1 MLFLIILCILLFLA
15 VIVLTVKVL
24 LLKRGYDELVS
35 DLKDQSK
42 GDTAVPV
49 VLSTRDRHA
58 REAAV
63 ILNRELQVLRK
74 EKIKYEEGNRSVSDS
89 VTALSHDLRTPL
101 AAINAY
107 LELLED
113 ETDEEKRKMY
123 LERIRNRA
131 GVLTGLTED
140 LFKYQKAVD
149 ISIVEKGL
157 EDKSASARKD
167 DSKEKGTDLARCLE
181 ECLLSFYAAFKKAGI
196 EPEVEYPEGNEAVI
210 SGIDRKNAERIFE
223 NIIGNAVKY
232 SANNLNV
239 SLFADGR
246 IIFRNK
252 APDISPVA
260 AGRLLDKYYTVN
272 DATQSTGL
280 GLHIA
285 KVIIEEHGGEIKVSK
300 QDEDLVIEL
309 LFPLKDQGSASL
321 KPIPQTASI

>member
-1 MLFLIILCILLFLA
+1 MVYLIILSVLLFLA

-35 DLKDQSK
+35 DIEDQSR
-42 GDTAVPV
+42 GETSVPI
-49 VLSTRDRHA
+49 VLSTSDRHA
-58 REAAV
+58 RKAAV
-63 ILNRELQVLRK
+63 TLNRELEVLRK

-107 LELLED
+107 LELLEN
-113 ETDEEKRKMY
+113 EEDEEKRKMY
-123 LERIRNRA
+123 LDRIRNRA

-157 EDKSASARKD
+157 EDRSPAAEQD
-167 DSKEKGTDLARCLE
+167 ESKEKCSDLARCLE
-181 ECLLSFYAAFKKAGI
+181 ECLLSFYAAFSKAGI
-196 EPEVEYPEGNEAVI
+196 EPEVEYPAGNAAVI
-210 SGIDRKNAERIFE
+210 AAVDRKNTERIFE

-232 SANNLNV
+232 SADNLKV
-239 SLFADGR
+239 SLFDDGR
-246 IIFRNK
+246 ILFRNK

-285 KVIIEEHGGEIKVSK
+285 RVIIEEHGGSISVSK
-300 QDEDLVIEL
+300 DEDDLLIEL
-309 LFPLKDQGSASL
+309 VFPLSVRA
-321 KPIPQTASI
+321 PQA